1 MQVFKNYDDVLEGVI
16 SAFSYNRDK
25 HHLIEVLKQ
34 VKNRLQNGPYE
45 LPISDADL
53 MMSILVSIYGDYG
66 TSPRYGWFYIKQLPE
81 EFIKIIDNEITE
93 LIEFIELYEEEEE
106 EEEDVN

>member
-1 MQVFKNYDDVLEGVI
+1 
-16 SAFSYNRDK
+16 
-25 HHLIEVLKQ
+25 
-34 VKNRLQNGPYE
+34 
-45 LPISDADL
+45 

-93 LIEFIELYEEEEE
+93 LLELYEEEEE
-106 EEEDVN
+106 EEDVN